1 MQPAETQRSHV
12 ARQPTPSVDRDAL
25 IERFV
30 AARRRTEELASRL
43 TAEDQ
48 MLQSLPSCSPTKW
61 HRAHTTWFFEEN
73 VLAPT
78 GAPYFDDRYR
88 LLFNAHDDTV
98 GARQPRLRRALVS
111 RPDAAEIAAYRKQI
125 DARVVERLRAARALD
140 LLRLSRVVELGIAHE
155 EQHQELIL
163 TDILHAFSLSP
174 LRPAY
179 APSLVSRAVTEAAP
193 QRSFQR
199 FAGGVTEIGCDP
211 TDERFVFDNE
221 RPKHHVF
228 LEPFELGT
236 TLVTVG
242 EALGFI
248 EDGGY
253 RTPTLW
259 LSDAYDWVQANAIES
274 PPYLRVEGGRAV
286 VFGLEGERIANPA
299 EPLLFMSWYEADA
312 IARYLGARLPTEA
325 EWEHAARGVSREGHF
340 LGGELHPQPP
350 SGAGVV
356 QMFGTGWE
364 WTSSGYEAYPGYV
377 PYPGALGESHGKF
390 AANERVLRGGSFL
403 TPPGHVRPTY
413 RAFWPPET
421 RIQASAIRL
430 ARSVAG

>member
-1 MQPAETQRSHV
+1 MQHVETQRNHV
-12 ARQPTPSVDRDAL
+12 VRSATPDVDRDAL
-25 IERFV
+25 VERFIAV
-30 AARRRTEELASRL
+30 RRRTEELAARL

-48 MLQSLPSCSPTKW
+48 MLQSLPATSPTKW

-73 VLAPT
+73 VLVPS
-78 GAPYFDDRYR
+78 GAPYVDERFR
-88 LLFNAHDDTV
+88 LLFNAHDDNV
-98 GARQPRLRRALVS
+98 GPRQPRPRRALVS
-111 RPDAAEIAAYRKQI
+111 RPDAQAIAAYRQQI
-125 DARVVERLRAARALD
+125 DSRVVERLRTARALD
-140 LLRLSRVVELGIAHE
+140 LARVARLVELGLAHE

-174 LRPAY
+174 LKPAY
-179 APSLVSRAVTEAAP
+179 APSAIVEAMTETP
-193 QRSFQR
+193 MERSFQR
-199 FAGGVTEIGCDP
+199 FAGGVSEIGADAGGA
-211 TDERFVFDNE
+211 FVFDNE

-248 EDGGY
+248 ADGGY
-253 RTPTLW
+253 RSPSLW

-274 PPYLRVEGGRAV
+274 PTYLRVEGGRAV
-286 VFGLEGERIANPA
+286 VFGLEGERVAHPA

-325 EWEHAARGVSREGHF
+325 EWEHAAHGVSHEGHF
-340 LGGELHPQPP
+340 LGGAFHPHPP
-350 SGAGVV
+350 SGTGVM

-364 WTSSGYEAYPGYV
+364 WTSSGYEAYPGYM
-377 PYPGALGESHGKF
+377 PFPGALGESHGKF
-390 AANERVLRGGSFL
+390 AANERVLRGGSLF

-430 ARSVAG
+430 ARNVSG